1 MGVNMF
7 TFFFKTLAKRF
18 ESNAMPFSFEN
29 YLNFFSI
36 AIVFRWN
43 MSLTDRIRESNHDVN
58 FELCVYTV
66 ECVWKL
72 YFGND
77 FLYGYT
83 SVVFCACAIF
93 FPWHLLHIS
102 FSHLA
107 ADVCLC
113 GIHIIWCIIISRNF
127 PTQTRCNW
135 LSNKSIW
142 WRMNS
147 KIANSYA
154 SAFSLNGFDFALF
167 FSTRS
172 FSYSCAQISIKTSSK
187 VLSLGVSIQ
196 LSSLSWCSTK
206 LKPVFFL
213 NHPLSA
219 TLHSNGTIFI
229 CFFFLV
235 KFILW
240 INSTHLIT
248 ICCITGPKTS

>member
-1 MGVNMF
+1 MRHHPHMNMNF
-7 TFFFKTLAKRF
+7 IKIVACHGCKYVYIFHQNSSKTIWIQRNAIFIWKLSQIFFNCNCVSMK
-18 ESNAMPFSFEN
+18 
-29 YLNFFSI
+29 Y
-36 AIVFRWN
+36 VFARH
-43 MSLTDRIRESNHDVN
+43 RIRESNHDVN
-58 FELCVYTV
+58 FKLCVYTI

-77 FLYGYT
+77 FLYGNNY
-83 SVVFCACAIF
+83 VVFCACAIF

-113 GIHIIWCIIISRNF
+113 GIHIIWCIIILRNF

-167 FSTRS
+167 FVARVH
-172 FSYSCAQISIKTSSK
+172 FPIAVHKI
-187 VLSLGVSIQ
+187 LL
-196 LSSLSWCSTK
+196 K
-206 LKPVFFL
+206 L
-213 NHPLSA
+213 
-219 TLHSNGTIFI
+219 
-229 CFFFLV
+229 
-235 KFILW
+235 
-240 INSTHLIT
+240 HLR
-248 ICCITGPKTS
+248 C